1 MEPQTVLN
9 TASQSEAR
17 APYAPPTASFVPL
30 RLEER
35 LITCDKTGLLGGQCA
50 GNPLLPSIDS

>member
-1 MEPQTVLN
+1 MENQTALS

-17 APYAPPTASFVPL
+17 AAPYAPPTASFVPL

-35 LITCDKTGLLGGQCA
+35 LGNCVKENAIVCQGQLL
-50 GNPLLPSIDS
+50 LS